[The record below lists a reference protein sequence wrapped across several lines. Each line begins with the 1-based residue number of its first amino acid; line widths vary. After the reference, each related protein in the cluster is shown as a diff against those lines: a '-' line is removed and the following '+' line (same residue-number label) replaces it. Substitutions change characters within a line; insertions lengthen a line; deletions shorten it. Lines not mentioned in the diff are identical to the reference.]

1 MKRLIGSLTLALS
14 VSTAVM
20 AATAAPTP
28 WEPGKTVVNNGDVVL
43 FNGLCY
49 EAQNSPGAW
58 DSPGTST
65 WFWAEVPCDGTTPP
79 KPPVDPV
86 DPPKPDPGG
95 KTVIRDGN
103 GGYLMPRSE
112 LAARETALTSTPLFD
127 LVRADIQTLDNTSVE
142 AVLPLRSANPV
153 NVQRVESIVDEA
165 MWDFLFP
172 IRNEKY
178 TYVNFLKGIAKF
190 PAFCRTYTDG
200 RNSDEICKRSLATM
214 FAHFVQETGAHA
226 PGWDGAKGN
235 PEWRQ
240 GLYFLRERYKSE
252 DVYNGTYNAC
262 TGWQGERWP
271 CAPQKSY
278 FGRGAK
284 QLSWNYNYGPFSE
297 AMFGDKSV
305 LLNDPALVA
314 DTWLNLASAVFFYVY
329 PQPPK
334 PSMLHVIDGTWQPN
348 AADKAQ
354 GIEHGFGSTIQI
366 INGAYECGK
375 GTTTPQA
382 ANRIK
387 YYKQIT
393 ATLGLDITG
402 EKLDCADMKA
412 FNTDGAG
419 AMMIY
424 WDKEWGWDANTPDN
438 HSFECKLVGYQTAY
452 SAWFQGDYENCVEKH
467 FNVRA
472 TDANG
477 QVIPDG
483 Q

>member
-1 MKRLIGSLTLALS
+1 
-14 VSTAVM
+14 
-20 AATAAPTP
+20 
-28 WEPGKTVVNNGDVVL
+28 
-43 FNGLCY
+43 
-49 EAQNSPGAW
+49 
-58 DSPGTST
+58 
-65 WFWAEVPCDGTTPP
+65 
-79 KPPVDPV
+79 
-86 DPPKPDPGG
+86 
-95 KTVIRDGN
+95 
-103 GGYLMPRSE
+103 
-112 LAARETALTSTPLFD
+112 
-127 LVRADIQTLDNTSVE
+127 
-142 AVLPLRSANPV
+142 
-153 NVQRVESIVDEA
+153 
-165 MWDFLFP
+165 
-172 IRNEKY
+172 
-178 TYVNFLKGIAKF
+178 
-190 PAFCRTYTDG
+190 
-200 RNSDEICKRSLATM
+200 
-214 FAHFVQETGAHA
+214 
-226 PGWDGAKGN
+226 
-235 PEWRQ
+235 
-240 GLYFLRERYKSE
+240 
-252 DVYNGTYNAC
+252 
-262 TGWQGERWP
+262 
-271 CAPQKSY
+271 
-278 FGRGAK
+278 
-284 QLSWNYNYGPFSE
+284 
-297 AMFGDKSV
+297 MFGDKSV